1 MLLNLHSW
9 HSLRYGTLSIQQLV
23 KGMQYYGYT
32 TGVLTDINNTSAI
45 FPFIKACKT
54 AGINGLAGVE
64 FRNGSELL
72 YIGIAR
78 DRKSTRLNSSHVAI
92 SYAVF
97 CLIKQTATKT
107 TVTVGMT

>member
-32 TGVLTDINNTSAI
+32 TGVLTDINNTSAVL
-45 FPFIKACKT
+45 PFIKACKK
-54 AGINGLAGVE
+54 AGVNGLAGVE

-72 YIGIAR
+72 YIGVAR
-78 DRKSTRLNSSHVAI
+78 NEEGFKELNELLTEANKT
-92 SYAVF
+92 
-97 CLIKQTATKT
+97 KQPLPDLS
-107 TVTVGMT
+107 V